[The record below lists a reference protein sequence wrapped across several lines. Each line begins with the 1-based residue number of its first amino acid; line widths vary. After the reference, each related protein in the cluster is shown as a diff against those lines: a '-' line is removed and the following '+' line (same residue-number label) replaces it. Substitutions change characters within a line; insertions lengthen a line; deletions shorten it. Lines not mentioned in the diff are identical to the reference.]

1 MTVRELQTARPVG
14 GPRRS
19 QSAVSARHAPQ
30 VVWRK
35 REERG
40 GKGRA
45 GLPGQRKARA
55 SGRSPPP
62 CHSSPTPSFSPTRGM
77 TPKPEPRCAR
87 RRVGG
92 RAATQTSATLP
103 PWEGHPGWR
112 ARPGLGGEGE
122 PEPGEAGAEAAGPG
136 RCARGPRGRGPRA
149 QRGGHFWAPALGRAG
164 GVGCQPGGS
173 GRSPRRGE
181 RLGGHFLATP
191 LAEPGLLVLGR
202 RRRASRTAA
211 RVEGETR
218 SPVRRRGA
226 EPAPRARSKAAPGEL
241 AGAGPARGGPG
252 EAGTPVPGPHSLP
265 TPIKVEWP
273 GRAGAALA
281 AAASLRPR
289 S

>member
-1 MTVRELQTARPVG
+1 M
-14 GPRRS
+14 
-19 QSAVSARHAPQ
+19 
-30 VVWRK
+30 
-35 REERG
+35 
-40 GKGRA
+40 
-45 GLPGQRKARA
+45 ARA
-55 SGRSPPP
+55 ALVFPGKEKPVLLEGPPPP
-62 CHSSPTPSFSPTRGM
+62 CHSFPIPSFSPTRGM

-92 RAATQTSATLP
+92 RAATQTTATLP
-103 PWEGHPGWR
+103 PWEGHPGRR
-112 ARPGLGGEGE
+112 APPGLGGEGE
-122 PEPGEAGAEAAGPG
+122 PEPGEAGAEAASPG

-149 QRGGHFWAPALGRAG
+149 PRGGHFWAPALGRAG
-164 GVGCQPGGS
+164 GVGCQPGSS

-181 RLGGHFLATP
+181 RLGGHFLAAP

-202 RRRASRTAA
+202 SRRRASRTAA

-218 SPVRRRGA
+218 SPVRRRRA
-226 EPAPRARSKAAPGEL
+226 EPAPRARNKAAPAEL

-252 EAGTPVPGPHSLP
+252 EAGTSVPGPHSLP

-281 AAASLRPR
+281 AAASFRPR